1 MSSTPKVTVIGSLN
15 MDLVVSMPR
24 MPKQG
29 ETLTGDAIHY
39 IPGGKGANQAVG
51 CARLGADVTMIGA
64 VGSDRFGE
72 HILQDMRRFGVSVEA
87 LAVLEDKPT
96 GTASIFHTS
105 EDNSIV
111 IVPGANG
118 AVTPEMIDAHAS
130 AIVSADIVLLQL
142 EIPLDAVER
151 ALQIARSG
159 GVRTVLNPAP
169 AVHLPQEVLSLC
181 DYVTPNEHEF
191 ELLSSLALGESEALI
206 EEGIRS
212 WEERYGNKLLMTRGK
227 HGVSYLDDNRLQTA
241 SAPIVEAVDTTGAG
255 DCFNAAFC
263 YGLASGWELKQAVPF
278 AVKAASLSV
287 TRFGAQAGMPTLQ
300 EVESL

>member
-1 MSSTPKVTVIGSLN
+1 MSKKPKVTVVGSLN

-51 CARLGADVTMIGA
+51 CARLGAEVTMIGA
-64 VGSDRFGE
+64 VGSDGFGE
-72 HILQDMRRFGVSVEA
+72 RILQDMRRYGVSAEA
-87 LAVLEDKPT
+87 IAVLANKPT
-96 GTASIFHTS
+96 GTASIFHTP

-130 AIVSADIVLLQL
+130 AITSADIVLLQL
-142 EIPLDAVER
+142 EIPLDAVVR
-151 ALQIARSG
+151 ALQIARAG

-169 AVHLPQEVLSLC
+169 AVPLPQELLTLC
-181 DYVTPNEHEF
+181 DFVTPNEHEF
-191 ELLSSLALGESEALI
+191 ELLSSLALGESDELI
-206 EEGIRS
+206 EQGIRV

-227 HGVSYLDDNRLQTA
+227 HGVSYLDDSRLRTA
-241 SAPIVEAVDTTGAG
+241 PAPFVEAVDTTGAG
-255 DCFNAAFC
+255 DCFNAAVC
-263 YGLASGWELKQAVPF
+263 YGLASGWEMGRAVPF